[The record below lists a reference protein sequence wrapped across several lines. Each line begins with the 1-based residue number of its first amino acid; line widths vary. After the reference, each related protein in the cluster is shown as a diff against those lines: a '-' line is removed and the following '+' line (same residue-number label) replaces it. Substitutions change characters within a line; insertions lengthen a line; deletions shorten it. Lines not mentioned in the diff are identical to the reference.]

1 MKDRVATRSER
12 ACHHLT
18 VIKDFFTALRDPYS
32 YSIMENPEVL
42 FGFLW
47 GIPVPFFVFFIH
59 VHSAPGHAYTLAE
72 FVNTFVE
79 YPMYILFL
87 IHPLIFAVIF
97 GALGTMR
104 EKRDAHIRELLNEA
118 EKQNQELC
126 KANAKLIELDRYKS
140 EFLANVTHELKSPLV
155 TALGYTDRLLG
166 GHLGEINEK
175 QRKGLDVGKRN
186 LQRLRKLIDEILD
199 FSRLD
204 AGVARF
210 QIAPN
215 DLSAAVH
222 AAAEGLALKAKD
234 HNIAIDLALPKQPAR
249 VLGDAAKLMQ
259 VVINLLDNAIKFSRE
274 GGTVKISI
282 VPGGMYWHLT
292 VADSGIGIS
301 SRVLPHLFERFVQED
316 GSLARNYDGIGLGL
330 VIVKKI
336 VDAHGGRVWVE
347 SKAGEGTKVH
357 VELHN
362 AECEPPTA
370 ADSDAEPTRKEAA
383 HA

>member
-1 MKDRVATRSER
+1 MKAIVTTRSER
-12 ACHHLT
+12 VCHHLA

-32 YSIMENPEVL
+32 YSIMQNPEVL

-47 GIPVPFFVFFIH
+47 GIPVPFFAFVIH
-59 VHSAPGHAYTLAE
+59 VHSSAGHAYTFAE
-72 FVNTFVE
+72 FANTFLE
-79 YPMYILFL
+79 YPLYIVFL

-104 EKRDAHIRELLNEA
+104 EKRDAHIRELLNQA
-118 EKQNQELC
+118 ENQNQELC

-155 TALGYTDRLLG
+155 TALGYNDRILG
-166 GHLGEINEK
+166 GHLGEITEK
-175 QRKGLDVGKRN
+175 QRKGLDVSKRS

-210 QIAPN
+210 QILPN
-215 DLSAAVH
+215 DLSTAVH
-222 AAAEGLALKAKD
+222 AAAEGLVLKAKER
-234 HNIAIDLALPKQPAR
+234 NIAIDLSLPKQPAR

-259 VVINLLDNAIKFSRE
+259 IVINLLDNAIKFSRE
-274 GGTVKISI
+274 GGTVKISV
-282 VPGGMYWHLT
+282 VPDGKCWHLT

-336 VDAHGGRVWVE
+336 VDAHGGRVWIE
-347 SKAGEGTKVH
+347 SKVGEGTKVH

-370 ADSDAEPTRKEAA
+370 TDSEAEPAEKETA